1 MELKVK
7 ATSCFSSW
15 DVIEKYGNK
24 LSDFGATCSGTP
36 IKEVTVPDEDSDE
49 RFNPPDIKITV
60 NNLETLR
67 DFIGSFGGK
76 VVLSS
81 NFIEIYDDYRE

>member
-7 ATSCFSSW
+7 ASTCFSSW

-36 IKEVTVPDEDSDE
+36 IKEVIVPDEDSDD
-49 RFNPPDIKITV
+49 RFDDPDIKVTI

-67 DFIGSFGGK
+67 DFIGSLGGK
-76 VVLSS
+76 VVLSN
-81 NFIEIYDDYRE
+81 NFIEIYDGYRE

>member
-7 ATSCFSSW
+7 ASTCFSSW

-36 IKEVTVPDEDSDE
+36 IKEVTVPDEDSDD
-49 RFNPPDIKITV
+49 RFDDPDIKVTI

-67 DFIGSFGGK
+67 DFIGSLGGK
-76 VVLSS
+76 VVLSN
-81 NFIEIYDDYRE
+81 NFIEIYDGYRE